1 MLRVARSRKDLGQ
14 ENLVVTQEVLDVVT
28 RTYDT
33 YGITH
38 LSRRRW

>member
-14 ENLVVTQEVLDVVT
+14 ENLATQEVLDVVT